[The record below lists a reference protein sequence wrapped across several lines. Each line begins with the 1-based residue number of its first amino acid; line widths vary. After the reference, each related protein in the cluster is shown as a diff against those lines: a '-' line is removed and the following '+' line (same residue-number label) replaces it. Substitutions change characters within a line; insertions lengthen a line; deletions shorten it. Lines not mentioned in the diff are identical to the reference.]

1 MTGENG
7 AAKTLAVL
15 EALGTIDRGEF
26 PDGVT
31 AVELCRLLNRDK
43 SVVSRQLRNLVD
55 CGLVSRDESGR
66 HELGWRLFAL
76 AANAGDQHL
85 ARRAVPVLQRLSAV
99 VQERSHLSV
108 LSGGEVL
115 TVRSE
120 SSGRLI
126 EANGWVGRT
135 VPVARTSSG
144 MALLMDHD
152 DIRALTSEIGNLDP
166 DEAGKVAARVREAR
180 QRGFSLADRT
190 FDSEVIG
197 IGAPIRDVHGRIVA
211 ALNISGPAE
220 RIAPY
225 VSRIGNQVMKAATSL
240 SLPAEAPRH
249 DGEAHRVR

>member
-1 MTGENG
+1 MTGQNG
-7 AAKTLAVL
+7 AARTLVVL
-15 EALGTIDRGEF
+15 EALGTIDRCKF

-31 AVELCRLLNRDK
+31 ATELCRLLNRDK
-43 SVVSRQLRNLVD
+43 SVVSRQLKNLVD
-55 CGLVSRDESGR
+55 CGLVSRDELGR

-76 AANAGDQHL
+76 AANAGDHHL
-85 ARRAVPVLQRLSAV
+85 ARRAVPVLQRLSAA

-152 DIRALTSEIGNLDP
+152 DIRAVTSEIDNLDP
-166 DEAGKVAARVREAR
+166 DAANELAARAREAR
-180 QRGFSLADRT
+180 QRGFSLADRI
-190 FDSEVIG
+190 FDPEVIG
-197 IGAPIRDVHGRIVA
+197 IGAPIQDVHGRIVA
-211 ALNISGPAE
+211 ALNISGPAV
-220 RIAPY
+220 RIEPY
-225 VSRIGNQVMKAATSL
+225 VSRIANQVMKAANSL
-240 SLPAEAPRH
+240 SLPADAPRH
-249 DGEAHRVR
+249 GEEGHRVR